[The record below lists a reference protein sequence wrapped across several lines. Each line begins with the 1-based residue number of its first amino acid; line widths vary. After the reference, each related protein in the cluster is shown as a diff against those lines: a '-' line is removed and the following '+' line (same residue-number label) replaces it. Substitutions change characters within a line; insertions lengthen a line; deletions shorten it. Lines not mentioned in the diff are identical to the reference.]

1 MRIIELRTRPNWVL
15 SIVADD
21 GRIGRFD
28 VRPYLR
34 YEAFEALRD
43 QSEFVKVA
51 NGGYFV
57 EWDCG
62 ADLSAD
68 TIEARWQ
75 VVGKQPRRQPP
86 RQRTPRRKPPA
97 TRSGPRTMRK
107 REPSNKRMRPT
118 RKRAARG

>member
-1 MRIIELRTRPNWVL
+1 MRIAEVRPQPNWVL

-21 GRIGRFD
+21 GRVGTFD
-28 VRPYLR
+28 VKPYLR
-34 YEAFEALRD
+34 YEAFEDLRD
-43 QSEFVKVA
+43 HGEFMKVS

-75 VVGKQPRRQPP
+75 IVGK
-86 RQRTPRRKPPA
+86 
-97 TRSGPRTMRK
+97 
-107 REPSNKRMRPT
+107 
-118 RKRAARG
+118 AAPQTTA

>member
-1 MRIIELRTRPNWVL
+1 MRIAELQARSNWIL

-21 GRIGRFD
+21 GRVGRFD
-28 VRPYLR
+28 VSPYLQ
-34 YEAFEALRD
+34 YEALRD
-43 QSEFVKVA
+43 ESEFKKVI

-75 VVGKQPRRQPP
+75 VVGK
-86 RQRTPRRKPPA
+86 
-97 TRSGPRTMRK
+97 
-107 REPSNKRMRPT
+107 
-118 RKRAARG
+118 AARQTTA

>member
-1 MRIIELRTRPNWVL
+1 MRIVELEAQPNCVL

-21 GRIGRFD
+21 GRVGRFD
-28 VRPYLR
+28 VSPYLQ

-43 QSEFVKVA
+43 ETEFKKVI

-75 VVGKQPRRQPP
+75 MVGKVARQ
-86 RQRTPRRKPPA
+86 TTA
-97 TRSGPRTMRK
+97 
-107 REPSNKRMRPT
+107 
-118 RKRAARG
+118 